1 MKLVRVVDSV
11 EGGQVLAVLEPQ
23 TAAKIYNLNENDMR
37 YLEDGDIVYVKVG
50 NSNVERKLSLI
61 EVKN

>member
-23 TAAKIYNLNENDMR
+23 WAAKIYNLNEDDMR
-37 YLEDGDIVYVKVG
+37 RLEDGGIVYVKVG
-50 NSNVERKLSLI
+50 NSNVERELSLI
-61 EVKN
+61 EVRN